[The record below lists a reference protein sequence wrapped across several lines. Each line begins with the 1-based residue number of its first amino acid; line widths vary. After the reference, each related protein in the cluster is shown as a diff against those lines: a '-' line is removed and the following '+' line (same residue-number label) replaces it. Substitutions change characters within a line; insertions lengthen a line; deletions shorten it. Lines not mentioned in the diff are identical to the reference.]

1 MSDILRFPPPSN
13 GQKPGQK
20 TEPQKPGSQ
29 KQESEAASARRRALE
44 DACADSRRRLMG
56 FPASEIGVD
65 RLVLVGSRSATLLCP
80 PLAAAGGHMLV
91 RFQDGRK
98 EALWLPTGLA
108 TPPAARL
115 DAPQQ
120 PQDDPFGGP
129 YDGPNGGR
137 AA

>member
-1 MSDILRFPPPSN
+1 MSDILRFPPPSH
-13 GQKPGQK
+13 GQKPVTQK
-20 TEPQKPGSQ
+20 AGNQ

-44 DACADSRRRLMG
+44 NACADSRRRLMG

-108 TPPAARL
+108 THPGAPPT
-115 DAPQQ
+115 APLP

-129 YDGPNGGR
+129 DGGR

>member
-20 TEPQKPGSQ
+20 TEPPKPGNR
-29 KQESEAASARRRALE
+29 KQESEAAIARRRAL
-44 DACADSRRRLMG
+44 DNACAESRRRLMG

-108 TPPAARL
+108 THPGAPPT
-115 DAPQQ
+115 APQP
-120 PQDDPFGGP
+120 PQDDPF
-129 YDGPNGGR
+129 DGPNGGR